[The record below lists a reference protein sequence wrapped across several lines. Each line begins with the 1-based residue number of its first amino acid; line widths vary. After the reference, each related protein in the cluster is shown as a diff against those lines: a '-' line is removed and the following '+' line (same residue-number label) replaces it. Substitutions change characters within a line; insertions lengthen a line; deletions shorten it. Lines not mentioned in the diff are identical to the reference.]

1 MQEEVRSKIQ
11 RGLKT
16 FQVGKYEKSK
26 AIYKEHATQQN
37 PDILYIGCSDSR
49 VSPEVILDADPG
61 ELFVLRNIA
70 NKVPSLKKN
79 EMDPTTM
86 SAIEFAVVVLKVKT
100 IVICGHSNCGGCAAA
115 LSGEKTLGTLPYT
128 KQYLEPLKELSEKIT
143 REAFDKTDKEKARM
157 MEEQNVL
164 KQLVHLREYSFINK
178 RIEAGDLEIQGWRFD
193 IGSGKVERYN
203 EKTDSFR
210 PII

>member
-1 MQEEVRSKIQ
+1 M
-11 RGLKT
+11 
-16 FQVGKYEKSK
+16 
-26 AIYKEHATQQN
+26 
-37 PDILYIGCSDSR
+37 
-49 VSPEVILDADPG
+49 
-61 ELFVLRNIA
+61 
-70 NKVPSLKKN
+70 
-79 EMDPTTM
+79 
-86 SAIEFAVVVLKVKT
+86 
-100 IVICGHSNCGGCAAA
+100 
-115 LSGEKTLGTLPYT
+115 PYT

-164 KQLVHLREYSFINK
+164 KQLVHLREYSFIKK